1 MVRNN
6 VQYLFVLLSIIMF
19 TGCSGVKQMPD
30 PDNNAGLQETMPE
43 KLHPD
48 LCERL
53 NMENSYIKKVDN
65 FIIILDTS
73 ASMSEV
79 CNGRAKLELA
89 LHTALCLNN
98 TIPAIELAAGLRTFG
113 NPVYTSLCY
122 GMTSYSGSAFSDAL
136 NSVKLAVGV
145 SPLEFAIDELE
156 KDLQGI
162 QGRTAVII
170 ISDGKNMEVEPVLAA
185 KQIKRLLGDRICIY
199 TILAGN
205 DPNGKSVLDQIAQAG
220 DCGFSINA
228 DSLVSGPAMADFVK
242 NVFLD
247 EVSDTDKDGV
257 NDLQDECRNTPR
269 GAVVNEN
276 GCWVI
281 EDVLFDFD
289 RFDIKPEG
297 YPVLNEVAR
306 VMQLNPSLN
315 ILING
320 HTDIIGSERYNDKLS
335 INRARAGLKYLAGK
349 GIEPERIFIKGFGCS
364 KPKVTENTEAG
375 RSRNRRIEF
384 RILRAH
390 P

>member
-6 VQYLFVLLSIIMF
+6 VQYLFILLFIIMF
-19 TGCSGVKQMPD
+19 TGCSGVKQMPA
-30 PDNNAGLQETMPE
+30 PDNNAGFQETRPE

-53 NMENSYIKKVDN
+53 NMENSYINKVDN
-65 FIIILDTS
+65 FIVIFDTS
-73 ASMSEV
+73 ASLSEV
-79 CNGRAKLELA
+79 CNGRTKLELA
-89 LHTALCLNN
+89 IHTALCLNN
-98 TIPAIELAAGLRTFG
+98 TIPEIELTAGLRTFG

-122 GMTSYSGSAFSDAL
+122 GMTSYSRSAFADAL
-136 NSVKLAVGV
+136 KSVNLAAGV

-156 KDLQGI
+156 QDLQGI

-170 ISDGKNMEVEPVLAA
+170 ISDGKGMDMKPVLAA
-185 KQIKRLLGDRICIY
+185 KQIKRRLGDRICIY

-220 DCGFSINA
+220 ECGFSINA
-228 DSLVSGPAMADFVK
+228 DTLVSGPAMADFVK

-269 GAVVNEN
+269 GVSVDEN

-289 RFDIKPEG
+289 KFDIKPEG
-297 YPVLNEVAR
+297 YPVLNEVAE
-306 VMQLNPSLN
+306 VMQLNSSLK
-315 ILING
+315 ILIHG

-335 INRARAGLKYLAGK
+335 INRAKAGLKYLVEK
-349 GIEPERIFIKGFGCS
+349 GIDPERIFIKGFGYS
-364 KPKVTENTEAG
+364 KPKVTENTDAG

-384 RILRAH
+384 KIVSVH